1 MVMGSCGRVRSW
13 LVFKK
18 KNNDTV
24 LFLLKVTVD
33 CLLCIREEGERGAG
47 SEEVGGFKLGRGALL
62 QISVLLVSPRGVS

>member
-1 MVMGSCGRVRSW
+1 M
-13 LVFKK
+13 
-18 KNNDTV
+18 

-47 SEEVGGFKLGRGALL
+47 VGWGEGLKLGRGALL